1 MQYFLIVLVLVL
13 AGVGALF
20 VLGQSDLL
28 LAFALFLFNVVMTFG
43 IKGLIGIYSPAKSDT
58 FDCVPTPQEA

>member
-1 MQYFLIVLVLVL
+1 MQYFLIIFVLVL

-28 LAFALFLFNVVMTFG
+28 LGITFVVVIVGFFFAVSR
-43 IKGLIGIYSPAKSDT
+43 IAK
-58 FDCVPTPQEA
+58 EE

>member
-1 MQYFLIVLVLVL
+1 MQYFLIILVLVL

-28 LAFALFLFNVVMTFG
+28 LGITFVVVIVGFFFAVSR
-43 IKGLIGIYSPAKSDT
+43 IAK
-58 FDCVPTPQEA
+58 EK

>member
-1 MQYFLIVLVLVL
+1 MQYFLIILVLVL

-28 LAFALFLFNVVMTFG
+28 LGVTFVVVIVGFFFAVSR
-43 IKGLIGIYSPAKSDT
+43 IAK
-58 FDCVPTPQEA
+58 EK

>member
-1 MQYFLIVLVLVL
+1 MQYFLIVFVLVL

-28 LAFALFLFNVVMTFG
+28 LVTTFVIVVLGFFFAVSR
-43 IKGLIGIYSPAKSDT
+43 IAK
-58 FDCVPTPQEA
+58 EK

>member
-28 LAFALFLFNVVMTFG
+28 LAITFIVVIVGFIFG
-43 IKGLIGIYSPAKSDT
+43 VSRIAK
-58 FDCVPTPQEA
+58 EK